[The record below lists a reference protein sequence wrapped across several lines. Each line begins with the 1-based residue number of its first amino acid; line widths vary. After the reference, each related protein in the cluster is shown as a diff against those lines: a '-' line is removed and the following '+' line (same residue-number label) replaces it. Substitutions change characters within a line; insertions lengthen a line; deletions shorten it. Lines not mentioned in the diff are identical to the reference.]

1 MVVRTLATLGLGGT
15 LLKPK
20 VTAGRMGASAPA
32 SAPSHETTAEVTWCR
47 SVTP

>member
-20 VTAGRMGASAPA
+20 VTAGPSVVPEALAAARSGVGAFP
-32 SAPSHETTAEVTWCR
+32 
-47 SVTP
+47 